1 MKGLEI
7 IASDRPIGNATNP
20 AIIEVETSS
29 ESRMYAF
36 CRPPKPQAN
45 LMGPEHEIVLPA
57 LLGSQIAVRFFTSPN
72 GGQVVSLKDVPL
84 EAQEM
89 VTDFIRVGCAGDEW
103 GF

>member
-7 IASDRPIGNATNP
+7 ISEGWPIKHATNP
-20 AIIEVETSS
+20 AIIEVEMSS
-29 ESRMYAF
+29 GARMYAF
-36 CRPPKPQAN
+36 CRPPKPQSK
-45 LMGPEHEIVLPA
+45 LMGPEHEVVLPA
-57 LLGSQIAVRFFTSPN
+57 LFGSQIAVRFFPSPN
-72 GGQVVSLKDVPL
+72 GGQVVPLEDVPL